1 MQGRRPGQ
9 LDSYRGELKLGLM
22 YTPSGS
28 TKDGKIKGSV
38 CIAVKK
44 ARNLPKMDIGSLTDG
59 YVQCYL
65 LPDRSWN
72 GKRKTKV
79 IHDNLNPVWNEQL
92 TYEKVV
98 FDDLSRERVLE
109 VTVWDYDFISFNDF
123 IGGIR
128 LGPNPGNVA
137 ERKEWMDSA
146 GDEISHWEAMLA
158 HSGEWVEQ
166 WHTLRPSMDPRGSD
180 FSNQSAPSTLPSH
193 PVPVVGKRETKAAS
207 PPTEKHRE
215 RPSPVSSS
223 PQHKDNAQNAVK
235 KVSSSSTCIP
245 FTSLVPSRAL
255 QLLSLAV

>member
-1 MQGRRPGQ
+1 MQGRRPDQ

-79 IHDNLNPVWNEQL
+79 ISNNLNPVWDEQL
-92 TYEKVV
+92 TYEKVI
-98 FDDLSRERVLE
+98 FDKLSTERVLE

-137 ERKEWMDSA
+137 EREEWMDSA

-158 HSGEWVEQ
+158 QPGEWVEQ
-166 WHTLRPSMDPRGSD
+166 WHTLRPSMDPRRSD
-180 FSNQSAPSTLPSH
+180 YTNQSAPSTHHSP
-193 PVPVVGKRETKAAS
+193 PVPVAGKQETKAAA
-207 PPTEKHRE
+207 PPTEEDRE

-223 PQHKDNAQNAVK
+223 PQHKGDAKNAVK
-235 KVSSSSTCIP
+235 KVCSSSGCSAFI
-245 FTSLVPSRAL
+245 
-255 QLLSLAV
+255 